1 MPCRIG
7 SRGDESW
14 NGSVWGCGEANSHTP
29 GKFIP
34 LLLTVN
40 QGRQLGRC
48 SAPLPLQRKRSF
60 FIFCEDSGVL
70 VSPRSF
76 LLPLPLPSPT
86 PLEKVHFVSQW
97 FLCLACVDCLCLVNT
112 LPPSSLSS
120 SDGRPLCPPACVFL
134 RWRPS
139 VREIM
144 VLCQPHA
151 LRIRIR
157 AFSGKIMPP
166 RGRETTASVRDTSS
180 LCYKL
185 SEV

>member
-40 QGRQLGRC
+40 QGRRLGRC

-76 LLPLPLPSPT
+76 LLPSPT
-86 PLEKVHFVSQW
+86 PFSHSSGESAFCQPVVS
-97 FLCLACVDCLCLVNT
+97 LPCMCRLCLVNT
-112 LPPSSLSS
+112 LPLSSLSS
-120 SDGRPLCPPACVFL
+120 SDGWPLRPPACVFL

-139 VREIM
+139 VREIV

-166 RGRETTASVRDTSS
+166 RGRETPS
-180 LCYKL
+180 
-185 SEV
+185 